1 MAKSRNHIHSVVSKN
16 AYNEKCE
23 MCGKYYSGYKYQWI
37 GMLTKTEVLVCKDC
51 AYKEEYGSKNW
62 RKQKKKGTLDDN

>member
-1 MAKSRNHIHSVVSKN
+1 
-16 AYNEKCE
+16 

-37 GMLTKTEVLVCKDC
+37 GMITKTEVLVCKDC

-62 RKQKKKGTLDDN
+62 RNQKKKGTLDDN